1 MRQREGERSNE
12 RHENM
17 MDTDS
22 KEACPSYPLWRSGH
36 LNYYATDISI
46 KSVGL

>member
-17 MDTDS
+17 TEVDS
-22 KEACPSYPLWRSGH
+22 KEACSFLSFFVIFGD
-36 LNYYATDISI
+36 LVI
-46 KSVGL
+46 

>member
-17 MDTDS
+17 VDADS
-22 KEACPSYPLWRSGH
+22 KEACPSYHFGDLV
-36 LNYYATDISI
+36 I
-46 KSVGL
+46 